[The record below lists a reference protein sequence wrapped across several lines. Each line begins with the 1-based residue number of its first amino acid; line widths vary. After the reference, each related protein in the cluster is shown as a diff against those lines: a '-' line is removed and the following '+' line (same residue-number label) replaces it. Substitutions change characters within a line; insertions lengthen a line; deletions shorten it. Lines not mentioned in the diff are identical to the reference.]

1 MPAVLE
7 YQEAPPRRS
16 RKWLF
21 YCVLAVFLWGL
32 WGVVSRAAEKELSPA
47 TIQVI
52 SVVGVLPA
60 GLVLLAAPG
69 LLRRPPT
76 ARRRSL
82 LVGCAFA
89 FGVGLCGSTGN
100 LAMLLAF
107 QRGGEAST
115 VMPLTGMFPLVTILL
130 AMLLLGERI
139 NVFQCAGVVLALAAL
154 FLFNRPAV
162 ADAADAPWWAK
173 ATTAWMAYSL
183 VALVLWGVAGVLQKM
198 ATNEI
203 SSELS
208 TVLFAVAFVPVAAVV
223 AATQPVTWNPAA
235 RGWVLAVLYGALIGV
250 GTLILFAAYRDGKAS
265 VVTALYALY
274 PALTVLLAVPL
285 FDEQIDL
292 RKGAAIV
299 LALAAGVALSYERAT
314 PAPPVRGDI
323 TDDARVAS
331 EAVAR

>member
-1 MPAVLE
+1 MPEVIA
-7 YQEAPPRRS
+7 YDAGPPYRSAPTRS

-21 YCVLAVFLWGL
+21 YCMLAFVVWGV
-32 WGVVSRAAEKELSPA
+32 WGVVSRAAERALEPA
-47 TIQVI
+47 TVQVI

-69 LLRRPPT
+69 LRRRPPT
-76 ARRRSL
+76 ARRRSPL
-82 LVGCAFA
+82 AGCAFA

-100 LAMLLAF
+100 LAMLMAF
-107 QRGGEAST
+107 RAGGEAST
-115 VMPLTGMFPLVTILL
+115 VLPLTGMFPLVTILL
-130 AMLLLGERI
+130 AMLLLGERM
-139 NVFQCAGVVLALAAL
+139 NLWQAVGVGLALVAL
-154 FLFNRPAV
+154 YLFNQPAV
-162 ADAADAPWWAK
+162 DDAAQSHWLTK
-173 ATTAWMAYSL
+173 VTSRWMAYSL

-208 TVLFAVAFVPVAAVV
+208 TVLFAVAFVPVALVV
-223 AATQPVTWNPAA
+223 AALQPVYWRVGA
-235 RGWVLAVLYGALIGV
+235 RGWLLAVVYGGLIGV

-285 FDEQIDL
+285 FDERIDL

-299 LALAAGVALSYERAT
+299 LALAAGVALSYER
-314 PAPPVRGDI
+314 G
-323 TDDARVAS
+323 AR
-331 EAVAR
+331 

>member
-1 MPAVLE
+1 MTLTHA
-7 YQEAPPRRS
+7 APVPKRRT
-16 RKWLF
+16 WLF
-21 YCVLAVFLWGL
+21 YCVFAVLLWGV
-32 WGVVSRAAEKELSPA
+32 WGVVSKAAEQELSPA

-60 GLVLLAAPG
+60 GLALLAAPG
-69 LLRRPPT
+69 LRRRPPT
-76 ARRRSL
+76 ARRRSP

-107 QRGGEAST
+107 QKGGEAST
-115 VMPLTGMFPLVTILL
+115 VLPLTGIFPLVTILL
-130 AMLLLGERI
+130 AVLLLGERM
-139 NVFQCAGVVLALAAL
+139 NAWQCGGVALALAAL
-154 FLFNRPAV
+154 YLFNRPAV
-162 ADAADAPWWAK
+162 ADAAEAPWWAK

-183 VALVLWGVAGVLQKM
+183 AALVLWGVAGVLQKM
-198 ATNEI
+198 ATYEI

-208 TVLFAVAFVPVAAVV
+208 TLLFAVAFVPVAAVV

-235 RGWVLAVLYGALIGV
+235 QGWLLAVLFGALIGV
-250 GTLILFAAYRDGKAS
+250 GTLILFAAYREGKAS

-285 FDEQIDL
+285 FDERIDL

-299 LALAAGVALSYERAT
+299 LALAAGVALSYET
-314 PAPPVRGDI
+314 GIAP
-323 TDDARVAS
+323 
-331 EAVAR
+331 